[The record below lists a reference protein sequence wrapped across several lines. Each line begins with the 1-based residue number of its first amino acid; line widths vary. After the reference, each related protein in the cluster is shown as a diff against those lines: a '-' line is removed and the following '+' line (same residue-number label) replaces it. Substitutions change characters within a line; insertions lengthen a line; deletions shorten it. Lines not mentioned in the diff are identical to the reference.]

1 MSDNKDLNTK
11 NPDEKQFKQMYEKLM
26 SYENMIHER
35 NQRRIRI
42 GLRCIYII
50 PLIFL
55 ILLFVTD
62 SSKIVFLVLWIAS
75 LFGIAIYLVGVEYID
90 YTLQEKMNEVSGR
103 EKTIDTLISVE
114 QVQNKVSDIV
124 GTIEETKEEI
134 RL

>member
-11 NPDEKQFKQMYEKLM
+11 NLDEKQFKQMYEKLM